1 MIRIAKI
8 FVFALDSQ
16 YVLYT
21 YHFLCISM
29 KRQFW
34 ILAFGRFLSEIGTGF
49 TLFYAPIF
57 FVNQVGLSATS
68 VGFALGFG
76 SISGIVGR
84 ILGGSLADSG
94 KWGRRRTLLLSA
106 AISAIGSIVLAA
118 TSNFV
123 ILIVGNLVYS
133 FGAGLYWPATE
144 AAVADLTTSANRSE
158 AFAATRLAD
167 NLGLGM
173 GILLAGVLVA
183 TTKNYRSLFIIDA
196 ISFAVFF
203 VVIWIAIQETSQQKT
218 QKNFEGGNIK
228 AWRNA
233 LRDRT
238 LRIYIIVNI
247 LFTTYISQLHSTLPL
262 YLKNFVST
270 GSPQLGF
277 PETTISSL
285 FAWHLVVSILM
296 QLPIAKLLK
305 RLSHPQALTVSAVI
319 WGISFSLIWL
329 TAISTSVQ
337 VYMIAV
343 VMAVFALAVVSYTP
357 SAASLVVDLA
367 PKSQRGVYLSINSLC
382 WSIGYFIGP
391 PLGGWAL
398 DQQRYITANLWL
410 GLAISVVVAILILQY
425 LGSILKIE

>member
-1 MIRIAKI
+1 
-8 FVFALDSQ
+8 
-16 YVLYT
+16 
-21 YHFLCISM
+21 M
-29 KRQFW
+29 KKQVW

-68 VGFALGFG
+68 VGLALGFG

-106 AISAIGSIVLAA
+106 MISAGGSLVLAA

-123 ILIVGNLVYS
+123 TLIIGNLVYS
-133 FGAGLYWPATE
+133 LGAGLYWPATE
-144 AAVADLTTSANRSE
+144 AVVADLTTSKNRSE
-158 AFAATRLAD
+158 AFAVTRLAD

-196 ISFAVFF
+196 VSFAVFF
-203 VVIWIAIQETSQQKT
+203 VVVWFTIQETSQQKS
-218 QKNFEGGNIK
+218 QKNSEGGNVK
-228 AWRNA
+228 AWINA
-233 LRDRT
+233 LSDRT
-238 LRIYIIVNI
+238 LQVYIAVNI
-247 LFTTYISQLHSTLPL
+247 LFTTYVSQLHSTLPL

-270 GSPQLGF
+270 GSSQLGF

-285 FAWHLVVSILM
+285 FAWHLIVAILM

-305 RLSHPQALTVSAVI
+305 GLSHPQALTVSAII
-319 WGISFSLIWL
+319 WGISFSLIWF

-337 VYMIAV
+337 VYMVAAA
-343 VMAVFALAVVSYTP
+343 MAVFAVAVVSYTP
-357 SAASLVVDLA
+357 SAASLVADLA

-410 GLAISVVVAILILQY
+410 GLAMSVIVAITILRY
-425 LGSILKIE
+425 LASILKTE

>member
-1 MIRIAKI
+1 
-8 FVFALDSQ
+8 
-16 YVLYT
+16 
-21 YHFLCISM
+21 M
-29 KRQFW
+29 KKQVW

-68 VGFALGFG
+68 VGLALGFG

-94 KWGRRRTLLLSA
+94 RWGRRRTLLLSA
-106 AISAIGSIVLAA
+106 AISAGGSLVLAA

-123 ILIVGNLVYS
+123 TLIMGNLVYS

-144 AAVADLTTSANRSE
+144 AAVADMTTPTNRSE
-158 AFAATRLAD
+158 AFAVTRLAD

-183 TTKNYRSLFIIDA
+183 TTKNYRSLFLVDA
-196 ISFAVFF
+196 VSFGVFF
-203 VVIWIAIQETSQQKT
+203 VVIWIAIQETLQPKSVKYEMGE
-218 QKNFEGGNIK
+218 NLK
-228 AWRNA
+228 AWTNA

-238 LRIYIIVNI
+238 LRIYLIVNI

-277 PETTISSL
+277 AETTISGL
-285 FAWHLVVSILM
+285 FAWHLIVSIVM
-296 QLPIAKLLK
+296 QLPIAKALK
-305 RLSHPQALTVSAVI
+305 RLSHPQALTISAVI

-343 VMAVFALAVVSYTP
+343 VMAVFAVAVVSYTP
-357 SAASLVVDLA
+357 SAASLVTDLA
-367 PKSQRGVYLSINSLC
+367 PTSQRGVYLSINSLC

-398 DQQRYITANLWL
+398 DQQRDITANLWL
-410 GLAISVVVAILILQY
+410 GLAVSVVVAMGILRY
-425 LGSILKIE
+425 LASMMKIKNQNS

>member
-1 MIRIAKI
+1 
-8 FVFALDSQ
+8 
-16 YVLYT
+16 
-21 YHFLCISM
+21 M
-29 KRQFW
+29 KKQVW

-68 VGFALGFG
+68 VGLALGFG

-106 AISAIGSIVLAA
+106 MISAGGSLVLAA
-118 TSNFV
+118 TSNFGTLM
-123 ILIVGNLVYS
+123 IGNLVYS

-144 AAVADLTTSANRSE
+144 AVVADLTTSQNRSE
-158 AFAATRLAD
+158 AFAVTRLAD

-196 ISFAVFF
+196 VSFAVFF
-203 VVIWIAIQETSQQKT
+203 VVVWFTIQETSQQKS
-218 QKNFEGGNIK
+218 QKNSEEGNVK
-228 AWRNA
+228 AWINA
-233 LRDRT
+233 LSDHT
-238 LRIYIIVNI
+238 LQVYIAVNI
-247 LFTTYISQLHSTLPL
+247 LFTTYVSQLHSTLPL

-270 GSPQLGF
+270 GSSQLGF

-285 FAWHLVVSILM
+285 FAWHLIVAILM

-305 RLSHPQALTVSAVI
+305 RLSHPQALTVSAII
-319 WGISFSLIWL
+319 WGISFSLIWF

-337 VYMIAV
+337 VYMVAAA
-343 VMAVFALAVVSYTP
+343 MAVFAVAVVSYTP
-357 SAASLVVDLA
+357 SAASLVADLA

-398 DQQRYITANLWL
+398 DQERYITANLWL
-410 GLAISVVVAILILQY
+410 GLAMSVIVAITILRY
-425 LGSILKIE
+425 LASILKTE